1 MLNSDAWWMKMKCRA
16 WLNTSCTSITKK
28 RLFREG
34 TDIPEKPESDCLES
48 DCTEDRIDPREIQ
61 LHIPSSRTMEV
72 QRFSSASYCP
82 DIYNWTSSSSSLI
95 LEHYNFTGRL
105 FHRKPLKKGMSAA
118 SVLFLGFS
126 VLIILENLLVLLAVL
141 FGVRLRH
148 RWIFMCIANIA
159 LSDLLTGSAYVVN
172 ICMSGDRTFKLSP
185 VLWLFREG
193 LLFVALAASIFS
205 LLLIAVERYATMM
218 KPVHQ
223 KTATKTYR
231 IYIMMVLCW
240 LTALVIGFLPLMGWN
255 CICDLRSCSTLLPLY
270 SKSYILFAL
279 VIFFII
285 LLTIGALYF
294 AIYCHVRSSS
304 ETISVRSR
312 KRSLRLLK
320 AVISIVGV
328 FMVCWGPLFILL
340 LVDYFCYSRKCTTLF
355 NPEWVIAMAVFNSAM
370 NPLIYSF
377 GSMELRKAI
386 GKLLCCCCLRAGL
399 CDPKTFL
406 SKETSSTSG
415 SRHSSLRNSFSK
427 VRNLST
433 SPQPEP
439 RNGKKTRLSSTTSCL
454 SASSG

>member
-1 MLNSDAWWMKMKCRA
+1 
-16 WLNTSCTSITKK
+16 
-28 RLFREG
+28 
-34 TDIPEKPESDCLES
+34 
-48 DCTEDRIDPREIQ
+48 
-61 LHIPSSRTMEV
+61 MEL
-72 QRFSSASYCP
+72 
-82 DIYNWTSSSSSLI
+82 IHSSSSDSSCPDVYNWSSSHNII
-95 LEHYNFTGRL
+95 LEHYNFTRRL
-105 FHRKPLKKGMSAA
+105 QHRNPSKTGTSIIK
-118 SVLFLGFS
+118 VLFLFFS
-126 VLIILENLLVLLAVL
+126 VFIILENLMVLLAVL
-141 FGVRLRH
+141 FRVRLRH
-148 RWIFMCIANIA
+148 RWIFICIANIA

-172 ICMSGDRTFKLSP
+172 ICLSGERTFKLNP
-185 VLWLFREG
+185 VFWLFREG
-193 LLFVALAASIFS
+193 LLFVALAASIFN

-231 IYIMMVLCW
+231 IYMIMALCW
-240 LTALVIGFLPLMGWN
+240 ITAFIIGFMPLMGWN
-255 CICDLRSCSTLLPLY
+255 CVCDLKRCSTLLPLY

-279 VIFFII
+279 IIFFVI

-294 AIYCHVRSSS
+294 AIYFHVRSSN
-304 ETISVRSR
+304 ETMSIRSR

-340 LVDYFCYSRKCTTLF
+340 LVDFFCYSRNCSTLF
-355 NPEWVIAMAVFNSAM
+355 SPEWVIALAVLNSAM

-377 GSMELRKAI
+377 GSLELRKAI
-386 GKLLCCCCLRAGL
+386 ASLLCCCCLKAGL
-399 CDPKTFL
+399 CDPKTFM

-433 SPQPEP
+433 SPPPEP
-439 RNGKKTRLSSTTSCL
+439 KVGKKTRLSSTTSCL

>member
-1 MLNSDAWWMKMKCRA
+1 MDVLRS
-16 WLNTSCTSITKK
+16 
-28 RLFREG
+28 
-34 TDIPEKPESDCLES
+34 
-48 DCTEDRIDPREIQ
+48 
-61 LHIPSSRTMEV
+61 
-72 QRFSSASYCP
+72 FSSTSSCP
-82 DIYNWTSSSSSLI
+82 NVYNWTSNSLI
-95 LEHYNFTGRL
+95 LGHYNFTGRL
-105 FHRKPLKKGMSAA
+105 QHRKPPKSGVSI
-118 SVLFLGFS
+118 VTILFLCFS
-126 VLIILENLLVLLAVL
+126 FFIVLENLMVLMAVL
-141 FGVRLRH
+141 FRLRLRH
-148 RWIFMCIANIA
+148 RWIFICIGNIA

-172 ICMSGDRTFKLSP
+172 ICMSGERTFKLSP

-231 IYIMMVLCW
+231 IFIMVAMCW
-240 LTALVIGFLPLMGWN
+240 ITALVIGFLPLMGWN
-255 CICDLRSCSTLLPLY
+255 CVCDLRGCSTLLPLY

-279 VIFFII
+279 IIFFII

-294 AIYCHVRSSS
+294 AIYCHVRRST
-304 ETISVRSR
+304 ETISARSR

-340 LVDYFCYSRKCTTLF
+340 LVDFFCYSRNCSTLF
-355 NPEWVIAMAVFNSAM
+355 NPEWVIALAVLNSAM

-377 GSMELRKAI
+377 GSLELRKAI
-386 GKLLCCCCLRAGL
+386 ASLLCCCCLKTGL
-399 CDPKTFL
+399 LDPKTFL

-433 SPQPEP
+433 SPPPELK
-439 RNGKKTRLSSTTSCL
+439 NGKKTRLSSTTSCL

>member
-1 MLNSDAWWMKMKCRA
+1 
-16 WLNTSCTSITKK
+16 
-28 RLFREG
+28 
-34 TDIPEKPESDCLES
+34 
-48 DCTEDRIDPREIQ
+48 
-61 LHIPSSRTMEV
+61 MEV
-72 QRFSSASYCP
+72 LRSFSSASSCP
-82 DIYNWTSSSSSLI
+82 DMYNWTSNSLI
-95 LEHYNFTGRL
+95 LGHYNFTGRL
-105 FHRKPLKKGMSAA
+105 QHRKPSKSGISA
-118 SVLFLGFS
+118 VTILFLCFS
-126 VLIILENLLVLLAVL
+126 VFIILENLMVLLAVL
-141 FGVRLRH
+141 FRVRMRH
-148 RWIFMCIANIA
+148 RWIFICIANIA

-172 ICMSGDRTFKLSP
+172 IYMSGERTFKLSP

-231 IYIMMVLCW
+231 IYIMVGLCW
-240 LTALVIGFLPLMGWN
+240 ITALIIGFLPLMGWN
-255 CICDLRSCSTLLPLY
+255 CVCDLRSCSTLLPLY

-294 AIYCHVRSSS
+294 AIYCHVRSST
-304 ETISVRSR
+304 EATSVRKC

-340 LVDYFCYSRKCTTLF
+340 LVDFFCYSRNCSTLF
-355 NPEWVIAMAVFNSAM
+355 NPEWVIALAVLNSAM

-377 GSMELRKAI
+377 GSLELRKAI
-386 GKLLCCCCLRAGL
+386 ASLLCCCCLKAGL
-399 CDPKTFL
+399 CDPKTFM

-433 SPQPEP
+433 SPPPEL

>member
-1 MLNSDAWWMKMKCRA
+1 
-16 WLNTSCTSITKK
+16 
-28 RLFREG
+28 
-34 TDIPEKPESDCLES
+34 
-48 DCTEDRIDPREIQ
+48 
-61 LHIPSSRTMEV
+61 MEV
-72 QRFSSASYCP
+72 LRSHSSASSCP
-82 DIYNWTSSSSSLI
+82 DIYNWTSSSRSLI

-105 FHRKPLKKGMSAA
+105 HHRKPSKKGMSAA

-126 VLIILENLLVLLAVL
+126 VMIILENLLVLLAVL

-159 LSDLLTGSAYVVN
+159 LSDLLTGTAYVVN
-172 ICMSGDRTFKLSP
+172 ICMSGERTFKLSP

-223 KTATKTYR
+223 KTTTKTYR

-240 LTALVIGFLPLMGWN
+240 ATALVIGFLPLMGWN
-255 CICDLRSCSTLLPLY
+255 CICDLKSCSTLLPLY

-294 AIYCHVRSSS
+294 AIYCHVRGSTD
-304 ETISVRSR
+304 TILVRSR

-328 FMVCWGPLFILL
+328 FMVCWGPLFVLL
-340 LVDYFCYSRKCTTLF
+340 LVDYFCYSRNCSTLF
-355 NPEWVIAMAVFNSAM
+355 NPEWVIALAVLNSAM

-377 GSMELRKAI
+377 GSLEVRKAI
-386 GKLLCCCCLRAGL
+386 GMLLCCCCLKARL
-399 CDPKTFL
+399 CDPKTFMT
-406 SKETSSTSG
+406 KETSSTSG
-415 SRHSSLRNSFSK
+415 SRHSSLRNSFNK
-427 VRNLST
+427 VRSLST

-439 RNGKKTRLSSTTSCL
+439 KNGKKPRLSSTTSCL

>member
-1 MLNSDAWWMKMKCRA
+1 MD
-16 WLNTSCTSITKK
+16 
-28 RLFREG
+28 FRRSL
-34 TDIPEKPESDCLES
+34 TAA
-48 DCTEDRIDPREIQ
+48 
-61 LHIPSSRTMEV
+61 SS
-72 QRFSSASYCP
+72 CP
-82 DIYNWTSSSSSLI
+82 DIYNWSGDYNLI
-95 LEHYNFTGRL
+95 LKHYNFTGRL
-105 FHRKPLKKGMSAA
+105 QHRKPSRTSTGIITI
-118 SVLFLGFS
+118 LFLCISIF
-126 VLIILENLLVLLAVL
+126 IILENLMVLLAVL
-141 FGVRLRH
+141 FRVGLRH
-148 RWIFMCIANIA
+148 RWIFICIANIA

-172 ICMSGDRTFKLSP
+172 ICMSGERTFKLSP

-193 LLFVALAASIFS
+193 VLFVALAASIFS

-231 IYIMMVLCW
+231 VYMMVVLCW
-240 LTALVIGFLPLMGWN
+240 MTALVIGFLPLMGWN
-255 CICDLRSCSTLLPLY
+255 CVCNLKSCSTLLPLY

-279 VIFFII
+279 VIFFIL

-294 AIYCHVRSSS
+294 AIYCHVRRSTETMSLRSS
-304 ETISVRSR
+304 

-340 LVDYFCYSRKCTTLF
+340 LVDFFCYSRSCSTLF
-355 NPEWVIAMAVFNSAM
+355 NPGWVIALAVLNSAM

-377 GSMELRKAI
+377 GSMELRRAI
-386 GKLLCCCCLRAGL
+386 CSLLCCCCMKVGL
-399 CDPKTFL
+399 VDPKTL
-406 SKETSSTSG
+406 RSKETSSTSG

-433 SPQPEP
+433 SPLPEP
-439 RNGKKTRLSSTTSCL
+439 KSKKTRLSSTTSCL

>member
-1 MLNSDAWWMKMKCRA
+1 MD
-16 WLNTSCTSITKK
+16 
-28 RLFREG
+28 FRRSL
-34 TDIPEKPESDCLES
+34 TAA
-48 DCTEDRIDPREIQ
+48 
-61 LHIPSSRTMEV
+61 SS
-72 QRFSSASYCP
+72 CP
-82 DIYNWTSSSSSLI
+82 DIYNWSGDYNLI
-95 LEHYNFTGRL
+95 LKHYNFTGRL
-105 FHRKPLKKGMSAA
+105 QHRKPSRTSTGIIT
-118 SVLFLGFS
+118 VLFLCISIF
-126 VLIILENLLVLLAVL
+126 IILENLMVLLAVL
-141 FGVRLRH
+141 FRVRMRH
-148 RWIFMCIANIA
+148 RWIFICIANIA

-172 ICMSGDRTFKLSP
+172 ICMSGERTFKLSP

-193 LLFVALAASIFS
+193 VLFVALAASIFS

-231 IYIMMVLCW
+231 VYMMVVLCW
-240 LTALVIGFLPLMGWN
+240 MTALVIGFLPLMGWN
-255 CICDLRSCSTLLPLY
+255 CVCNLKSCSTLLPLY

-279 VIFFII
+279 VIFFIL

-294 AIYCHVRSSS
+294 AIYCHVRRSTETMSLRSS
-304 ETISVRSR
+304 

-340 LVDYFCYSRKCTTLF
+340 LVDFFCYSRSCSTLF
-355 NPEWVIAMAVFNSAM
+355 SPGWVIALAVLNSAM

-386 GKLLCCCCLRAGL
+386 SSLLCCCCMKVGL
-399 CDPKTFL
+399 VDPKTL
-406 SKETSSTSG
+406 RSKETSSTSG

-433 SPQPEP
+433 SPLPEP
-439 RNGKKTRLSSTTSCL
+439 KSKKTRLSSTTSCL

>member
-1 MLNSDAWWMKMKCRA
+1 
-16 WLNTSCTSITKK
+16 
-28 RLFREG
+28 
-34 TDIPEKPESDCLES
+34 
-48 DCTEDRIDPREIQ
+48 
-61 LHIPSSRTMEV
+61 MEV
-72 QRFSSASYCP
+72 LRSYSSASSCP
-82 DIYNWTSSSSSLI
+82 DVYNWTSSGSLI

-105 FHRKPLKKGMSAA
+105 QHRKPSKRSVSAVT
-118 SVLFLGFS
+118 VLFLCFS
-126 VLIILENLLVLLAVL
+126 VFIILENLMVLFAVL
-141 FGVRLRH
+141 FRVRLRH
-148 RWIFMCIANIA
+148 RWIFICIANIA

-172 ICMSGDRTFKLSP
+172 ICMSGNRTFKLSP
-185 VLWLFREG
+185 VLWIFREG

-205 LLLIAVERYATMM
+205 LLLIAVERYTTMM
-218 KPVHQ
+218 KPIHH

-231 IYIMMVLCW
+231 IYIMVGLCW
-240 LTALVIGFLPLMGWN
+240 VTALVIGFLPLMGWN
-255 CICDLRSCSTLLPLY
+255 CICDLKSCSTLLPLY

-279 VIFFII
+279 IIFFII

-294 AIYCHVRSSS
+294 AIYCHVRSSTK
-304 ETISVRSR
+304 TISLRSS

-340 LVDYFCYSRKCTTLF
+340 LVDFFCYSRNCSTLF
-355 NPEWVIAMAVFNSAM
+355 NPEWVIAMAVLNSAM

-377 GSMELRKAI
+377 GSLELRKAI
-386 GKLLCCCCLRAGL
+386 ATLLCCCCLKVGL
-399 CDPKTFL
+399 CDPKTFM

-415 SRHSSLRNSFSK
+415 GGQSSLRNSFNK

-439 RNGKKTRLSSTTSCL
+439 KNGKKTRLSSTTSCL

>member
-1 MLNSDAWWMKMKCRA
+1 MD
-16 WLNTSCTSITKK
+16 
-28 RLFREG
+28 FRRSL
-34 TDIPEKPESDCLES
+34 I
-48 DCTEDRIDPREIQ
+48 
-61 LHIPSSRTMEV
+61 
-72 QRFSSASYCP
+72 SASSCP
-82 DIYNWTSSSSSLI
+82 DIYNWSGNYNPI
-95 LEHYNFTGRL
+95 LTHYNFTGRL
-105 FHRKPLKKGMSAA
+105 QHRKPSRTSTGIIT
-118 SVLFLGFS
+118 VLFLCISIFI
-126 VLIILENLLVLLAVL
+126 VLENLMVLLAVL
-141 FGVRLRH
+141 FRVRLRH
-148 RWIFMCIANIA
+148 RWIFICIANIA

-172 ICMSGDRTFKLSP
+172 ICMSGERTFKLSP

-193 LLFVALAASIFS
+193 VLFVALAASIFS
-205 LLLIAVERYATMM
+205 LLLVAVERYATMM

-231 IYIMMVLCW
+231 VYMMVALCW
-240 LTALVIGFLPLMGWN
+240 MTALVIGFLPLMGWN
-255 CICDLRSCSTLLPLY
+255 CVCDMKSCSTLLPLY

-294 AIYCHVRSSS
+294 SIYCHVRRST
-304 ETISVRSR
+304 ETMSVRSS

-340 LVDYFCYSRKCTTLF
+340 LVDFFCYTRSCSTLF
-355 NPEWVIAMAVFNSAM
+355 SPGWVIALAVLNSAM

-377 GSMELRKAI
+377 GSLELRKAI
-386 GKLLCCCCLRAGL
+386 STLLCCCCVKVGL
-399 CDPKTFL
+399 VDPKTVR

-433 SPQPEP
+433 SPPPEP
-439 RNGKKTRLSSTTSCL
+439 KSKKTRLSSTTSCL